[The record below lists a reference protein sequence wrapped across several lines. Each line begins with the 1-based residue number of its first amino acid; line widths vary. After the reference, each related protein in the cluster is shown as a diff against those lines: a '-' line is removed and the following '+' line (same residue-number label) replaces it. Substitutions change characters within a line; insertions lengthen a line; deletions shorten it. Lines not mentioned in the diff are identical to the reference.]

1 MATNSQEPQQLQT
14 DKPNLVIQ
22 YAKSTQNVCLYLA
35 ISALLIIIF
44 ILSPLNQHIISYV
57 FGKAIVLCL
66 LAYMMFYNIQ
76 QTNQFA
82 NNFNIS
88 FLELNW
94 TPIKSNIACSY
105 IFTLCLFL
113 LFIQILL

>member
-1 MATNSQEPQQLQT
+1 MATQT
-14 DKPNLVIQ
+14 ENPNLVIQ

-35 ISALLIIIF
+35 VSALLIIVF
-44 ILSPLNQHIISYV
+44 ILSPLNQHFITSI
-57 FGKAIVLCL
+57 FGKLIILGL
-66 LAYMMFYNIQ
+66 LSYIMFYNIQ

-82 NNFNIS
+82 NNFNIT
-88 FLELNW
+88 FLDLTWN
-94 TPIKSNIACSY
+94 PVKSNIVCSY

>member
-1 MATNSQEPQQLQT
+1 MATQQIQP

-35 ISALLIIIF
+35 VSALLIIVF
-44 ILSPLNQHIISYV
+44 ILSPLNQHFISSI
-57 FGKAIVLCL
+57 FGKLIILGL
-66 LAYMMFYNIQ
+66 LLYMMFYNIQ
-76 QTNQFA
+76 QTTQFA
-82 NNFNIS
+82 NNFNIT
-88 FLELNW
+88 FLDLNW
-94 TPIKSNIACSY
+94 NPVKSNITCSY

>member
-1 MATNSQEPQQLQT
+1 MDTQDPQQIQT
-14 DKPNLVIQ
+14 EKPNLVIQ
-22 YAKSTQNVCLYLA
+22 YAKSTQNICLYLA
-35 ISALLIIIF
+35 VSSLLIIIF
-44 ILSPLNQHIISYV
+44 IISPLNQYFISYV

-66 LAYMMFYNIQ
+66 LAYIMFYTIQ

-94 TPIKSNIACSY
+94 SPVKSNIACSY

-113 LFIQILL
+113 LFIQILF

>member
-1 MATNSQEPQQLQT
+1 MATQDPQQIQS
-14 DKPNLVIQ
+14 DKPNLIIQ
-22 YAKSTQNVCLYLA
+22 YAKSTQNICLYLA
-35 ISALLIIIF
+35 VSALLIIVF

-66 LAYMMFYNIQ
+66 LAYMMFYTIQ

-82 NNFNIS
+82 NYFNIS

-94 TPIKSNIACSY
+94 NPVKSNIACSY